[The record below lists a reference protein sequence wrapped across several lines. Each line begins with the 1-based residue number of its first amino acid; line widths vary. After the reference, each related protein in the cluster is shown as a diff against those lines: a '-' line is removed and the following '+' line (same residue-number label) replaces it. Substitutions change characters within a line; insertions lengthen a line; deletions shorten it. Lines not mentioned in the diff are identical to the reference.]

1 VDLKISNARRG
12 WIAILV
18 IALVATSFQAKLG
31 SYQSRQS
38 HEYLVS
44 KTFKVSECRLE
55 RAVPDPPMAVIQVAM
70 SAEPDA
76 ERRPEPAFPDYSPA
90 PRPPVLI
97 SNSHFFRPPPTSL

>member
-1 VDLKISNARRG
+1 MNFKVSNGRLG
-12 WIAILV
+12 WVAILA

-31 SYQSRQS
+31 WYHPRLS

-55 RAVPDPPMAVIQVAM
+55 RAVPDPPMAVIQEAM
-70 SAEPDA
+70 CAEVGV

>member
-1 VDLKISNARRG
+1 MDPKALIGRLG
-12 WIAILV
+12 WIAILA

-31 SYQSRQS
+31 WYHPRQS

-55 RAVPDPPMAVIQVAM
+55 RGVPAPPMAVIQEAM
-70 SAEPDA
+70 SAEPDV